1 MSAVRAAGGVP
12 VRAGG
17 GGLEVLIVH
26 RPQYGDWTFPKGKCE
41 PDESDEACAVR
52 EVEEETGLRCALEA
66 ELPSTS
72 YADGRGRPKVVRY
85 WRLRVIGGE
94 PTFDFEVD
102 EARWLS
108 LEEAA
113 ALLTYPRDL
122 AVLEALQGEEQVSD

>member
-1 MSAVRAAGGVP
+1 M
-12 VRAGG
+12 
-17 GGLEVLIVH
+17 
-26 RPQYGDWTFPKGKCE
+26 
-41 PDESDEACAVR
+41 
-52 EVEEETGLRCALEA
+52 
-66 ELPSTS
+66 
-72 YADGRGRPKVVRY
+72 RY
-85 WRLRVIGGE
+85 WRLRVVGGE